1 MAEIIE
7 SKPYT
12 YRGSIVGVWVS
23 EVTGK
28 PMLIVETDNGRVFT
42 TKAKEVWPGKQVGKE
57 AIDDDH

>member
-7 SKPYT
+7 SKPFSGT
-12 YRGSIVGVWVS
+12 IVGVWVS

-42 TKAKEVWPGKQVGKE
+42 TKAKEVWPGKQVGEE
-57 AIDDDH
+57 AIDEQAIS